1 MSETRDS
8 LERAA
13 PAAAEQHDA
22 AIAAVRAELD
32 EAGAERVKL
41 EQNFAGQ
48 LESLRQEA
56 RAVQEPLEARAA
68 AQVEA
73 AKREAQT
80 EAVEILVEAATHH
93 DVALARV
100 RDEAR
105 ADRVRSEEQ
114 LTALK
119 QEFADRVEAQ
129 AAEQSEV
136 RVRDAG
142 AEAMRALAESAEQRD
157 AEARARAQ
165 AEERLAEAVQALA
178 VIRKEADLAHAE
190 VKRLH
195 VERTDQS
202 EQARRAQGQHER
214 QLADLKLQLSA
225 ILEADPNAKTRS
237 PAKHSVTRR
246 GMVEITRAFVLAGLT
261 GTLVGWYVAFSGILY

>member
-1 MSETRDS
+1 MR
-8 LERAA
+8 R
-13 PAAAEQHDA
+13 
-22 AIAAVRAELD
+22 
-32 EAGAERVKL
+32 G
-41 EQNFAGQ
+41 NCGAGQ
-48 LESLRQEA
+48 RRS
-56 RAVQEPLEARAA
+56 
-68 AQVEA
+68 
-73 AKREAQT
+73 KREAQT
-80 EAVEILVEAATHH
+80 EAAEILVEAATHH

-100 RDEAR
+100 RDEASSGQGSVRR
-105 ADRVRSEEQ
+105 AVDRD
-114 LTALK
+114 LK
-119 QEFADRVEAQ
+119 QEFADRARS
-129 AAEQSEV
+129 AGGGAE
-136 RVRDAG
+136 RVYASADAG
-142 AEAMRALAESAEQRD
+142 AEATARPCARSRAPSSATL
-157 AEARARAQ
+157 EARARAQ

-214 QLADLKLQLSA
+214 QLVDLKLQLSA

-246 GMVEITRAFVLAGLT
+246 GMVEITGAFVLAGLT